1 MKRQYDISKET
12 RKRFLINI
20 AMFLLLIGVTTSS
33 LYFLYVP
40 GGYQGGR
47 NPRFNMRIVFERE
60 TWDNIHVWTSIMLSV
75 ILFLH
80 IFQHENWI
88 KNVFVKYIQ
97 IWKKSVREGN
107 LLRILNVL
115 DDGLSAVFFLVCLFS
130 GLVLLLVL
138 GGRGTATIEILW
150 IMRETWKT
158 IHTWSGIGMFIG
170 VLLHLIIHWKWITKV
185 GAKFINSRIRI
196 SESNSESITESA

>member
-20 AMFLLLIGVTTSS
+20 AMFLLLIGVTASS

-130 GLVLLLVL
+130 GLVLLLVP

-158 IHTWSGIGMFIG
+158 IHTWSGIGMLIG

-185 GAKFINSRIRI
+185 GVKFINSRIKI
-196 SESNSESITESA
+196 SESNSESITGSA

>member
-1 MKRQYDISKET
+1 MKRQYGISTET

-20 AMFLLLIGVTTSS
+20 AMFLLLIGVTASS

-80 IFQHENWI
+80 ILQHENWI
-88 KNVFVKYIQ
+88 KNVFVKYVQ

-130 GLVLLLVL
+130 GLVLLLVP

-185 GAKFINSRIRI
+185 GAKFINSRIKI
-196 SESNSESITESA
+196 SELNSESITGSA

>member
-1 MKRQYDISKET
+1 MKRQYGISIET
-12 RKRFLINI
+12 RKRFLINV
-20 AMFLLLIGVTTSS
+20 AMFLLLIGITAYS

-80 IFQHENWI
+80 ILKHENWI
-88 KNVFVKYIQ
+88 KNVFGKYVQ

-130 GLVLLLVL
+130 GLVLLLVP

-185 GAKFINSRIRI
+185 GAKFINSRIKI
-196 SESNSESITESA
+196 SESNSESITGSA